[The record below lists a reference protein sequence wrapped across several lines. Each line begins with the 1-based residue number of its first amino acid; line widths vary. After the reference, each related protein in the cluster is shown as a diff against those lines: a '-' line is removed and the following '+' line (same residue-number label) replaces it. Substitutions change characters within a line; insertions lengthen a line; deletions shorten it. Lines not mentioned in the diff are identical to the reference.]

1 MARIEK
7 AAALVAIAAALS
19 LVAGV
24 VGVAVAAAHSAVVA
38 AAAAP
43 RDLLPNLVEL
53 PPSDVQVA
61 TVTTNGAARY
71 ELRFTST
78 AGNNGAGPLLLL
90 ASRTGPKARFT
101 AAQLIVLANG
111 ATRRL
116 PLSVSIGYIA
126 APSHNHF
133 HLAGFERYE
142 LREPSIG
149 LIARDSKAGYC
160 LGDRAPLGTPAGPA
174 RFTDTCGRAAP
185 GTLHLGE
192 GISVGWA
199 DPYLASFPGQQFDL
213 TDLPAGTY
221 TLVNRVNDERVFR
234 ELSYADNVAA
244 TKLRLAWPD
253 GPAGAPR
260 VTVLATCL
268 AERCG

>member
-1 MARIEK
+1 M
-7 AAALVAIAAALS
+7 
-19 LVAGV
+19 
-24 VGVAVAAAHSAVVA
+24 
-38 AAAAP
+38 
-43 RDLLPNLVEL
+43 
-53 PPSDVQVA
+53 
-61 TVTTNGAARY
+61 
-71 ELRFTST
+71 
-78 AGNNGAGPLLLL
+78 
-90 ASRTGPKARFT
+90 
-101 AAQLIVLANG
+101 
-111 ATRRL
+111 TRRL
-116 PLSVSIGYIA
+116 PLSVTIGYIA

-149 LIARDSKAGYC
+149 IIARDSKAGYC

-174 RFTDTCGRAAP
+174 LFTDTCGRGAP
-185 GTLHLGE
+185 GTLRLSQ

-199 DPYLASFPGQQFDL
+199 DPYTAGFPGQQFDL

-234 ELSYADNVAA
+234 ELSYADNVAT

-253 GPAGAPR
+253 GPRGAPT

>member
-1 MARIEK
+1 MLLAATMAL
-7 AAALVAIAAALS
+7 A

-24 VGVAVAAAHSAVVA
+24 TGVAAAQPVA
-38 AAAAP
+38 GL
-43 RDLLPNLVEL
+43 RELLPNLVEL
-53 PPSDVQVA
+53 PPSDLQVVA
-61 TVTTNGAARY
+61 VTRKGVTRY

-78 AGNNGAGPLLLL
+78 AGNNGAGPLLFV
-90 ASRTGPKARFT
+90 ANRPGPRARFT

-111 ATRRL
+111 MTRRV
-116 PLSVSIGYIA
+116 PLAVTIGYIA

-142 LREPSIG
+142 LHEPSIG
-149 LIARDSKAGYC
+149 WIARDSKAGYC

-174 RFTDTCGRAAP
+174 RFTGGCGRNAPAA
-185 GTLHLGE
+185 LGLSE

-199 DPYLASFPGQQFDL
+199 DPYDAGLPGQQFDL
-213 TDLPAGTY
+213 TDLPAGAY
-221 TLVNRVNDERVFR
+221 TLVNRVNDQRVFR

-244 TKLRLAWPD
+244 TRFRLAWP
-253 GPAGAPR
+253 AGAHGAPT

-268 AERCG
+268 AERCS